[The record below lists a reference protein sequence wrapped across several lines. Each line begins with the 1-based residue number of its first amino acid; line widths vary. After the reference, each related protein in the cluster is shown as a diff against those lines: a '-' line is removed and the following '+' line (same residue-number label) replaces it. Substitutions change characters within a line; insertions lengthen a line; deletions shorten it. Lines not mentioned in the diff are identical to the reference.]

1 MDEAAEWYEKAHEA
15 DPSWGKP
22 LFKLALVS
30 LNKGDTETAVKY
42 FEQVVEVDP
51 DSEEGAQATGLITQ
65 LK

>member
-1 MDEAAEWYEKAHEA
+1 MYEKAHEA

-30 LNKGDTETAVKY
+30 LNKGDTEAALKY

-51 DSEEGAQATGLITQ
+51 DSDEGVQASGLITQ